1 MQTSPTGHRPP
12 ELADRRQFNTALSRV
27 LLAAAIV
34 SGCGG
39 SPTSPTSPQAPTP
52 TNTAGTV
59 AGTVAANH
67 DRPHV
72 AIITAAHEVSAAH
85 LNPTELE
92 TRGWTCFQPPVPNRI
107 VCGRPNQG
115 RPTIGNPP
123 PDDRPATFT
132 FLVFDGS
139 GLFVGTEL
147 LIRTDLYNGQPC
159 ESTGQPYIL
168 RALIGYYEC
177 VRTIGS

>member
-1 MQTSPTGHRPP
+1 MQTSRTGHTPLK
-12 ELADRRQFNTALSRV
+12 LAHRRQFTTALSGL

-34 SGCGG
+34 AGCGR
-39 SPTSPTSPQAPTP
+39 SPTSPPAPLAPTR
-52 TNTAGTV
+52 TAGSV
-59 AGTVAANH
+59 AGT
-67 DRPHV
+67 
-72 AIITAAHEVSAAH
+72 TAQLASAEH
-85 LNPTELE
+85 LNPTELQA
-92 TRGWTCFQPPVPNRI
+92 RGWICFRPPVANRI

-132 FLVFDGS
+132 FLVFDGG

-147 LIRTDLYNGQPC
+147 LIRTDLYNGQLC
-159 ESTGQPYIL
+159 ESTGQPFIF